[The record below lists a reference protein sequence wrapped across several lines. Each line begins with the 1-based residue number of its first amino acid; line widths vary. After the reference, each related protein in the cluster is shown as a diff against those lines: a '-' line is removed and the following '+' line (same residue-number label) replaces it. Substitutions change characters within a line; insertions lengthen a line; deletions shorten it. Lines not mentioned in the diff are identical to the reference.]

1 MLNGYQSC
9 SPTVTWPTYL
19 TSYSTPVA
27 KTPATKQCSL
37 FSHYKAAVPKS
48 IERSVSVEQQ
58 LVNYLDKINQPDFDS
73 EEITLEKLCKSD
85 QYIAVVPLLQRLFC
99 VPATSAPVERIFS
112 QSGLIMR
119 PHRARMSDSTLET
132 LIFKCN
138 KNLWSLWKD
147 QSALSNNSSITW
159 IRSTSQI
166 LIQRKSHWK
175 SYYQSDQVYIAVVP
189 LLQKLFCIPATGFQS
204 NAYSHKAA

>member
-1 MLNGYQSC
+1 MVVLIFLGLLFVELAD
-9 SPTVTWPTYL
+9 VTPRAQR
-19 TSYSTPVA
+19 TSTEASLSSSTPVA
-27 KTPATKQCSL
+27 KTPAKKQCSL

-85 QYIAVVPLLQRLFC
+85 QVYIAVVPLLQRLFC

-132 LIFKCN
+132 LMFIKCN
-138 KNLWSLWKD
+138 KNL
-147 QSALSNNSSITW
+147 
-159 IRSTSQI
+159 
-166 LIQRKSHWK
+166 
-175 SYYQSDQVYIAVVP
+175 
-189 LLQKLFCIPATGFQS
+189 
-204 NAYSHKAA
+204 